1 MVHNASEMERQ
12 GFSTPLLIG
21 GATTSKAH
29 TAIKIAPHYSGVV
42 SHVLDASLVVGVCN
56 DLLNPEK
63 YGEFVKGAGKKA
75 RRAEKA
81 PREIEDEDGIPYDRP
96 GKGERVYRRLE
107 ERPGSTRLKSSG
119 SRYST
124 T

>member
-1 MVHNASEMERQ
+1 MVPCENILKKAKEVDANIIGLSGLITPSLDEMVHTASEMERQ
-12 GFSTPLLIG
+12 GFRTPLLIG

-63 YGEFVKGAGKKA
+63 HGAFVKEQAK
-75 RRAEKA
+75 RH
-81 PREIEDEDGIPYDRP
+81 DEL
-96 GKGERVYRRLE
+96 RRLHE
-107 ERPGSTRLKSSG
+107 KSN
-119 SRYST
+119 
-124 T
+124 